1 MGGEQAPRER
11 GSASGT
17 CARVSVSIHVHTSVP
32 GFMQGRLRTRTQQC
46 MAHFYPH
53 LANPIPRPLVSCLCQ
68 NSAYMIQ
75 RVPALSLLIQW
86 APEWHLKRTCPASEA
101 NLKPLPLTR
110 SNIPPRVQPPSR
122 TPKASCVL
130 DSDSTLTANP
140 AGPKEGSGWPLH
152 LPTWDRS
159 HLEGRGGGLDS
170 MKIKGMIR
178 QPPELSGIFL
188 MCVLIRRP

>member
-1 MGGEQAPRER
+1 M
-11 GSASGT
+11 SAV
-17 CARVSVSIHVHTSVP
+17 CVKICICDAWV
-32 GFMQGRLRTRTQQC
+32 L
-46 MAHFYPH
+46 
-53 LANPIPRPLVSCLCQ
+53 
-68 NSAYMIQ
+68 
-75 RVPALSLLIQW
+75 ALSLLIQW
-86 APEWHLKRTCPASEA
+86 APEQHLKRTCPASEA

-110 SNIPPRVQPPSR
+110 SSIPPRVQPPSS

-159 HLEGRGGGLDS
+159 HLEGRRGGLDS

-178 QPPELSGIFL
+178 QPPKLSRIFL
-188 MCVLIRRP
+188 MCVLTGIGHMCLVCHCVCVCWGWRRGKCSGDENGRLGQAIGGVPGLREDSG